1 MLEAAERLLRQH
13 GARKVTLSDVAAAC
27 GMSQS
32 NAYRFFAS
40 RQALLDAVGDRW
52 FAGIERELEQIV
64 ASNEPPAQ
72 QFVRFVARQY
82 EFKRER
88 AVEDPELFSAC
99 FALPDAGMTVADRH
113 LNRIRAQ
120 MEAILQRCA
129 DAGLIGGRD
138 PAAATELVEALTE
151 RFREPA
157 QILRYAKI
165 DSARSAA
172 EAAGIILAGLAHL
185 PR

>member
-13 GARKVTLSDVAAAC
+13 GARKVTLSYVAAAC

-88 AVEDPELFSAC
+88 AVEDPERI
-99 FALPDAGMTVADRH
+99 LPRP
-113 LNRIRAQ
+113 
-120 MEAILQRCA
+120 
-129 DAGLIGGRD
+129 GGRCWTQPRD
-138 PAAATELVEALTE
+138 CCASTAPA
-151 RFREPA
+151 R
-157 QILRYAKI
+157 
-165 DSARSAA
+165 
-172 EAAGIILAGLAHL
+172 
-185 PR
+185 